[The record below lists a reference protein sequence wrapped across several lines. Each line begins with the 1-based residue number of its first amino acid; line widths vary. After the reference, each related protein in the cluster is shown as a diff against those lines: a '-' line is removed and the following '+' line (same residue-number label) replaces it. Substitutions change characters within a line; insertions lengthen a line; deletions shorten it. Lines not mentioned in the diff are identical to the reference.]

1 MSKNI
6 LLLGSNGYLGSKINS
21 QLINSYSVYELNR
34 EEIEGLDFDQG
45 ELFFKGL
52 TFHIFINTIVKY
64 QETNSIPDIIKSN
77 YLLSFEIL
85 NKIKKS
91 KDFKIFHFDSFY
103 SKFQKSNTNSSYLLS
118 KQNLLDWSKIYQKKE
133 KEVTTFVLRLEHVI
147 GFKESDKKFN
157 GWLIKK
163 LKNNQSVTLGP
174 CIHSFDFIHI
184 DDVVKA
190 VILLIETLKFKNKFN
205 YMEVG
210 SGKSYQLKTF
220 IQKLK
225 LKLNSKSKVT
235 FNKNTHT
242 DLYKNQSSI
251 ANSKELLDLGWNPK
265 SDLDEIIDLI
275 L

>member
-91 KDFKIFHFDSFY
+91 KDFKIFHLTVLN
-103 SKFQKSNTNSSYLLS
+103 KENTC
-118 KQNLLDWSKIYQKKE
+118 QPRDQ
-133 KEVTTFVLRLEHVI
+133 F
-147 GFKESDKKFN
+147 F
-157 GWLIKK
+157 
-163 LKNNQSVTLGP
+163 
-174 CIHSFDFIHI
+174 
-184 DDVVKA
+184 
-190 VILLIETLKFKNKFN
+190 
-205 YMEVG
+205 
-210 SGKSYQLKTF
+210 
-220 IQKLK
+220 
-225 LKLNSKSKVT
+225 
-235 FNKNTHT
+235 
-242 DLYKNQSSI
+242 
-251 ANSKELLDLGWNPK
+251 
-265 SDLDEIIDLI
+265 
-275 L
+275 